1 MKQKQFQNRAVRPL
15 TDEERDRMAQHTGIA
30 YRYMPNK
37 NYTEDEQQL
46 AWIAIINNWTR
57 NRERHMSVKDVTF
70 VGQSARFRAFRAK
83 CKPKSTFNL
92 NRCLSI
98 HGTGED
104 DEVYPLTNLPRSDE
118 IAERDD
124 ELTLLRRCYAKL
136 SEREQAIVSLHNQGY
151 NHREIGDRIG
161 LSKGRVGQLFSGI
174 VQVLRVIIEAEK
186 ELVNAS

>member
-15 TDEERDRMAQHTGIA
+15 TDEERDRLAQHTGIA
-30 YRYMPNK
+30 YRYMPNRS
-37 NYTEDEQQL
+37 YTEDEQQL

-57 NRERHMSVKDVTF
+57 NRESHMAVKDVTF

-124 ELTLLRRCYAKL
+124 ELTLLRKCYGCL
-136 SEREQAIVSLHNQGY
+136 SEREKEIVRLHNLGY

-161 LSKGRVGQLFSGI
+161 LSKGRVGQVFS
-174 VQVLRVIIEAEK
+174 QIILILKEALKK
-186 ELVNAS
+186 EMANVG